1 MAVELNMKI
10 SASTIIFLI
19 LNILILSA
27 LIFLVLQIT
36 NLKDSIDHQNK
47 ILHDFHKQIEI
58 NDHFEEG
65 VFENHSLPKK
75 RLEFHKD
82 PKFHGSELKHSDSK
96 MKSFGSVLKDPKFKN
111 HHNPKR
117 DYMEFHKDKPLKAE

>member
-10 SASTIIFLI
+10 SASTIIFLL
-19 LNILILSA
+19 LNILILGA

-58 NDHFEEG
+58 NNHFEEG
-65 VFENHSLPKK
+65 VFENHFLPKK
-75 RLEFHKD
+75 RLGFHKE
-82 PKFHGSELKHSDSK
+82 PKFHGSKLKRSDSK
-96 MKSFGSVLKDPKFKN
+96 MQSFGSVLKDPKFKN
-111 HHNPKR
+111 RHNPKS
-117 DYMEFHKDKPLKAE
+117 DYMELHKDKSLKAE